1 MVRRPPIA
9 RAAPR
14 TRWPDVREG
23 PITLHLDSLAAT
35 ERLAARLA
43 SVLRPGDALLLEG
56 PLGAGKSALARAVLR
71 RLAGDLALEVPSPSF
86 TLVQSYD
93 LPGGGAA
100 HHYDLYRLSG
110 PADLAE
116 LGWDEAREGIVLVE
130 WPDRLGALRPGDA
143 LALALAPG
151 AGEEQRVAN
160 LSEIGRASCRER
172 V

>member
-1 MVRRPPIA
+1 M
-9 RAAPR
+9 
-14 TRWPDVREG
+14 RES

-71 RLAGDLALEVPSPSF
+71 RLAGDPALEVPSPSF

-130 WPDRLGALRPGDA
+130 WPDRLGPLRPPGAID
-143 LALALAPG
+143 LELAPG
-151 AGEEQRVAN
+151 AGEEERVAT
-160 LSEIGRASCRER
+160 LSGPPER
-172 V
+172 LRGLPA